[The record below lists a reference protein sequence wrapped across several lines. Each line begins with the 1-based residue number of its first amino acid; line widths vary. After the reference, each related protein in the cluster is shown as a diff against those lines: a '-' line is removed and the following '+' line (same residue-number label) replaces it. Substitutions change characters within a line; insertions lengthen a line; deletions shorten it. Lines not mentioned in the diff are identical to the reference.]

1 MGREMMLIAGA
12 RYRMKPAV
20 LTVATLTVAVLAATL
35 MVVRPAFA
43 KSKDK
48 VENAS
53 FTFNGHSRNY
63 SFQIPSSADPAK
75 PLAAVVLLHSQ
86 GGWASDVIG
95 LWHEYAGR
103 TGFIVIAPESLS
115 NTMWNS
121 QVDGPDYL
129 HAVVAEVSKKH
140 PIDMNHVY
148 LFGDDS
154 GGVYATAL
162 GLYDSQYWNATC
174 LRASILDPSNY
185 SLFQHAVR
193 KEPFEDW
200 VGSEDADHS
209 IQMLGNEHDA
219 FVKAGFPFQL
229 KVISNSPGSYG
240 GAVADE
246 INEGCWKF
254 YNQYGLGG
262 SGAK

>member
-1 MGREMMLIAGA
+1 MKRCAAAIVALIACIVTVP
-12 RYRMKPAV
+12 PAV
-20 LTVATLTVAVLAATL
+20 
-35 MVVRPAFA
+35 A

-48 VENAS
+48 VEHAS
-53 FTFNGHSRNY
+53 LTFNNQSRNY
-63 SFQIPSSADPAK
+63 SFQIPASADPTK
-75 PLAAVVLLHSQ
+75 PLPAVVLLHTQ
-86 GGWASDVIG
+86 GGYASDVIG
-95 LWHEYAGR
+95 LWHEYAAR
-103 TGFIVIAPESLS
+103 TGFIIIAPESQS
-115 NTMWNS
+115 NTMWSS
-121 QVDGPDYL
+121 QVDGPDFL
-129 HAVVAEVSKKH
+129 HAVVADVARKH
-140 PIDMNHVY
+140 PIDLSHVY

-174 LRASILDPSNY
+174 VRAAILDPTNY
-185 SLFQHAVR
+185 ALFQHAAR

-200 VGSEDADHS
+200 VGSDDADHS

-219 FVKAGFPFQL
+219 FSKAGFPFQL

-240 GAVADE
+240 GSVADE

-262 SGAK
+262 KTAR